1 MKTFFKY
8 VLYALIIVF
17 IYMVGVGIY
26 DSYNTPEVT
35 EVVAVEAEQ

>member
-17 IYMVGVGIY
+17 VYMVGVSIY
-26 DSYNTPEVT
+26 EANNAPEVT
-35 EVVAVEAEQ
+35 EVIAVEAE